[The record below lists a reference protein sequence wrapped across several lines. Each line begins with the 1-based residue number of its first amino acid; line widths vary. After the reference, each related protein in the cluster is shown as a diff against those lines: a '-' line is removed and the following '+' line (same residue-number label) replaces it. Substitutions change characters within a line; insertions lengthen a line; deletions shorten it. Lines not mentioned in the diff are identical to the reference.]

1 MRTLN
6 HALLAL
12 ISATMLISCNNNASE
27 TTSDTEISAT
37 RQKEADDMVARG
49 QYIVTIAS
57 CHDCHSPKIFNEQG
71 IMLLDS
77 SRLMSGHPAGTPLP
91 PAPANAHQAGQWINM
106 APDITAFKGPWGTS
120 YAANLTPDSATGIGT
135 WTEENFKGALRT
147 GKHMGQENGRP
158 IMPPMPWPLIGQMTD
173 DDISAV
179 FAYLKSLPPVNNRV
193 PAPTPPTGAS
203 AAQAKV
209 Q

>member
-6 HALLAL
+6 HALLAVL
-12 ISATMLISCNNNASE
+12 ALAFLSSCNSNDSKTANDKDISAV
-27 TTSDTEISAT
+27 
-37 RQKEADDMVARG
+37 RQNEADEMIARG
-49 QYIVTIAS
+49 QYLVTIAS

-71 IMLLDS
+71 MLLDS
-77 SRLMSGHPAGTPLP
+77 SKLMSGHPSTTQLP
-91 PAPANAHQAGQWINM
+91 PVPANTYQAGQWINM

-135 WTEENFKGALRT
+135 WTEENFRKALRT

-158 IMPPMPWPLIGQMTD
+158 IMPPMPWPFIGKMTD
-173 DDISAV
+173 EDLSAV
-179 FAYLKSLPPVNNRV
+179 FAYLKSLPPINNRV
-193 PAPTPPTGAS
+193 PAPEAPAT
-203 AAQAKV
+203 AQTKV

>member
-6 HALLAL
+6 HALLAVL
-12 ISATMLISCNNNASE
+12 ALAFLSSCNNNDSKTAN
-27 TTSDTEISAT
+27 DKDISAV
-37 RQKEADDMVARG
+37 RQNEADDMIARG
-49 QYIVTIAS
+49 QYLVTIAS

-71 IMLLDS
+71 MLLDS
-77 SRLMSGHPAGTPLP
+77 SRLMSGHPSTTQLP
-91 PAPANAHQAGQWINM
+91 PAPANTYQAGQWINM

-135 WTEENFKGALRT
+135 WTEENFRKALRT

-158 IMPPMPWPLIGQMTD
+158 IMPPMPWPFIGKMTD
-173 DDISAV
+173 EDLSAV
-179 FAYLKSLPPVNNRV
+179 FAYLKSLPPINNRV
-193 PAPTPPTGAS
+193 PAPEAPAT
-203 AAQAKV
+203 AQTKV